1 MTMCEEIEGL
11 LKINMNRVNDQMS
24 DTAPKLQLDHTMAIN
39 NFNSTGQRRQ
49 AMGNFS

>member
-24 DTAPKLQLDHTMAIN
+24 DTAPRLQLDNASALN
-39 NFNSTGQRRQ
+39 EFNSI
-49 AMGNFS
+49 A

>member
-24 DTAPKLQLDHTMAIN
+24 DTAPRLQLDNAN
-39 NFNSTGQRRQ
+39 ALNELNSIG
-49 AMGNFS
+49 